1 MNKLAKNIAN
11 FLILAVLFTV
21 TFNQFLLAETYKY
34 IDKNGVVVF
43 TDDKESIPPEFR
55 KNVVVIKDEQPE
67 SKIPDTKTENKTP
80 HLTKS
85 QEHVRQ
91 AEQKS
96 LFSVYLKK
104 LTLGEMY
111 TPLLAAVL
119 IIVFVFAG
127 YLLRGL
133 NNSRIVTII
142 RGGIILILLVLVAQ
156 KYLEKVQKHYE
167 DLKGDVDAL
176 QKKAI
181 KREIKIDDVSK

>member
-11 FLILAVLFTV
+11 FLLAILFTV
-21 TFNQFLLAETYKY
+21 TFHQFLLAETYKY
-34 IDKNGVVVF
+34 TDKNGVVVF

-55 KNVVVIKDEQPE
+55 KNVVVIKDEHSD

-85 QEHVRQ
+85 QEPVRQ
-91 AEQKS
+91 VEQKT
-96 LFSVYLKK
+96 LFSEYLEK
-104 LTLGEMY
+104 LTLGELY

-119 IIVFVFAG
+119 IIVFIFAG

-133 NNSRIVTII
+133 NNRRIVTII
-142 RGGIILILLVLVAQ
+142 RGGIILILLLLVS
-156 KYLEKVQKHYE
+156 KMYLEKVQKHYE
-167 DLKGDVDAL
+167 DLKGDVDVL

-181 KREIKIDDVSK
+181 KREIQVDNVSK